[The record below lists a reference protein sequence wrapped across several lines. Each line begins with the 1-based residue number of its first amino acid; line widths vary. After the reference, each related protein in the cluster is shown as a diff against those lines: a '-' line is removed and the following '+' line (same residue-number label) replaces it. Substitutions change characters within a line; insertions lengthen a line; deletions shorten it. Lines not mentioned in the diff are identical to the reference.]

1 MVSAVSMQRDR
12 FELTGPMK
20 FKAKEFCDLILL
32 SLYVLISPSRGLE
45 IRTLEV
51 LSGEEVSNFDP
62 KSSAGKNYLLV
73 KDSGDIVL
81 HFNNYKTRKFSG
93 RDDLAL
99 QVRQYFLC
107 FQYIK

>member
-1 MVSAVSMQRDR
+1 MVSAVSMQRDK

-32 SLYVLISPSRGLE
+32 SLYVFIPPSRGLA

-51 LSGEEVSNFDP
+51 LSGEEDSNFDP

-81 HFNNYKTRKFSG
+81 HFY
-93 RDDLAL
+93 
-99 QVRQYFLC
+99 
-107 FQYIK
+107 